1 MKRTSK
7 DINETFERA
16 MDQIRSERVDQ
27 SVVEGAAERVWAKL
41 SNELATTSVPAAH
54 VDHVEHVEHIRN
66 CDDFQA
72 LIPAYLGGTLSPAR
86 SLLFEDH
93 THECIPCRKAL
104 KQARHGAAAVAARPG
119 AVKPFVSRRTVRW
132 AIAAAVVIGIG
143 ISLVSYERLGR
154 GRDAFNM
161 VVHAMDGQAY
171 LVSDSSTETLTVGE
185 KVKLGDK
192 IRTGKDAEA
201 VVQLPDG
208 SLIEMRERSEFS
220 VTDGAQG
227 TTIHLDRGNII
238 VQAAKQAD
246 KRHLYVQTE
255 DCLVSVVGTIF
266 SVNNGTKGS
275 RVSVVEGRV
284 DVQHGGKQDVLQ
296 PGDQV
301 TTSTNLESVPIKDEI
316 AWSRNADRYKR
327 MLAEVAALRK
337 EVDAR
342 APRPGVRYSTRLLDM
357 TPDDTVFYV
366 AIPNLT
372 EMIAESNKII
382 EERLGQNPE
391 LREWWNKEQS
401 SARGKQEWDKVIG
414 KIAEFGEQ
422 IGDEIVVSAQL
433 STTGKTEPDGPLV
446 LTTVKDPSGFRGY
459 VERQLASLATESRK
473 QPGIRFVDDPVTAAG
488 AVSIASAGAKDNAD
502 LFVWMNGDVLAASP
516 KLEFLRR
523 VATTAKSAS
532 PGQYAEGSFRSRIAD
547 VYHEGAG
554 FVIAADLQKIIAR
567 TKGEDLKTNK
577 ALDRLGITNLK
588 YFIAEMKEDQGKS
601 FNRAVLSFSD
611 SSHGI
616 ASWLAA
622 PGPMGALEFIS
633 PDANVVGAF
642 VVKQPAAL
650 VDDLLGALN
659 TVDPKL
665 GEHLGEFEKET
676 GLNIREDFAAP
687 LGGEFAFAIDGPLLP
702 TPSWKLVLEVYDPAH
717 LQQTFERVVDKLN
730 EIAAR
735 EGKRGFA
742 WESTEIGGRS
752 YYTLKSMDFG
762 LEVSYCYSNGYMIAG
777 PSRALIDRAVKYH
790 DSGYTLL
797 SSPRFVAALPE
808 DKQANFSAVIYQ
820 NLTPVLGGIAK
831 RVGGVT
837 DNLPEE
843 QRQGFKSLLG
853 GPVLAYAYAEGDRIT
868 FALNGEEGPIGLKP
882 SSLIGMPGS
891 FGLRNII
898 EHAVR

>member
-7 DINETFERA
+7 DINESFEQA

-41 SNELATTSVPAAH
+41 SNELATTSVPAAR
-54 VDHVEHVEHIRN
+54 VEHVEHIRN
-66 CDDFQA
+66 CDDFQK
-72 LIPAYLGGTLSPAR
+72 LIPEYLGGTLSPAR

-104 KQARHGAAAVAARPG
+104 KQARHGAAAMVVRPRAA
-119 AVKPFVSRRTVRW
+119 KPFVSRRTVRW

-143 ISLVSYERLGR
+143 VSLLSYDRLLR
-154 GRDAFNM
+154 GSDAFNM

-171 LVSDSSTETLTVGE
+171 LVSDNSTEMLKVGE
-185 KVKLGDK
+185 KVKPGDK
-192 IRTGKDAEA
+192 VRTGKDAEA

-227 TTIHLDRGNII
+227 MTIHLDRGNII
-238 VQAAKQAD
+238 VQAAKQTD
-246 KRHLYVQTE
+246 KRHLYVQTQ

-301 TTSTNLESVPIKDEI
+301 TTNSNLERVPIKDEI
-316 AWSRNADRYKR
+316 AWSRDADRYKR
-327 MLAEVAALRK
+327 VLAEVAALRN

-342 APRPGVRYSTRLLDM
+342 TPRPGVRYSTRLLDM

-372 EMIAESNKII
+372 EMLAESNKII

-391 LREWWNKEQS
+391 LREWWDKEQS
-401 SARGKQEWDKVIG
+401 SGHGKQEWDKVIG
-414 KIAEFGEQ
+414 RISEFGEQ

-433 STTGKTEPDGPLV
+433 SGTGKAEPDGPLV
-446 LTTVKDPSGFRGY
+446 LTTVKDATGFRGY
-459 VERQLASLATESRK
+459 VERQLATFNTDSTK
-473 QPGIRFVDDPVTAAG
+473 QPGIRFVDDPMTAG
-488 AVSIASAGAKDNAD
+488 TMSIASAGAKNNSD

-516 KLEFLRR
+516 KLELLQRM
-523 VATTAKSAS
+523 ATSAKNASA
-532 PGQYAEGSFRSRIAD
+532 GQYAEGSFRSRIAD

-577 ALDRLGITNLK
+577 VLDRLGITNLK
-588 YFIAEMKEDQGKS
+588 YFIAEMKEDQGKP

-633 PDANVVGAF
+633 PDANVVAAF

-676 GLNIREDFAAP
+676 GLNIRDDFAAP

-702 TPSWKLVLEVYDPAH
+702 MPSWKLVLEVYDPAH
-717 LQQTFERVVDKLN
+717 LQQTFERVVQKLN

-735 EGKRGFA
+735 EGKKGFEWDQA
-742 WESTEIGGRS
+742 EIGGRN
-752 YYTLKSMDFG
+752 YYTLKSLDFG
-762 LEVSYCYSNGYMIAG
+762 PEISYCYSNGYMIAG

-797 SSPRFVAALPE
+797 HSPRFVAALPE

-820 NLTPVLGGIAK
+820 NLAPVLGGIAK

-837 DNLPEE
+837 DNLPAE
-843 QRQGFKSLLG
+843 QRDGFKSLLG
-853 GPVLAYAYAEGDRIT
+853 GPVLAYAYAEGDRIS

-882 SSLIGMPGS
+882 SNLIGMPGS

-898 EHAVR
+898 EHSAR

>member
-1 MKRTSK
+1 MKPTSR
-7 DINETFERA
+7 DINEKFEQA
-16 MDQIRSERVDQ
+16 MDEIRSERVDQ

-41 SNELATTSVPAAH
+41 SNELATTSVPAAQ
-54 VDHVEHVEHIRN
+54 VDHVEHVDHIRS

-72 LIPAYLGGTLSPAR
+72 LIPEYLGGTLSAAR
-86 SLLFEDH
+86 SLLLEDH

-104 KQARHGAAAVAARPG
+104 KQARHGSAAVVAQPG

-132 AIAAAVVIGIG
+132 AIAAAVIIGIG
-143 ISLVSYERLGR
+143 ASLLSYDRLFR
-154 GRDAFNM
+154 ATDAFRM
-161 VVHAMDGQAY
+161 VVHAMDGQAF
-171 LVSDSSTETLTVGE
+171 LVSDNSTEPLTVGDQI
-185 KVKLGDK
+185 KLGDK
-192 IRTGKDAEA
+192 VRTAKDAGA

-238 VQAAKQAD
+238 VQAAKQTD

-284 DVQHGGKQDVLQ
+284 DVQHGGKQDVLR

-301 TTSTNLESVPIKDEI
+301 TTNTNLEGVPVKDEI
-316 AWSRNADRYKR
+316 SWSRDAARYQR

-372 EMIAESNKII
+372 EMLAESNKII
-382 EERLGQNPE
+382 DERLGQNPE
-391 LREWWNKEQS
+391 LREWWNKEQGS
-401 SARGKQEWDKVIG
+401 SRGKQEWDNVIG
-414 KIAEFGEQ
+414 KISEFGAQ

-433 STTGKTEPDGPLV
+433 SKTGKGEPDGPLV
-446 LTTVKDPSGFRGY
+446 LTTVKDPADFRSY
-459 VERQLASLATESRK
+459 AEKQLASLGAESK
-473 QPGIRFVDDPVTAAG
+473 KPGVRFIDDPMSAANSMS
-488 AVSIASAGAKDNAD
+488 VASAGAKGSTD

-516 KLEFLRR
+516 KLELLQR
-523 VATTAKSAS
+523 VASSTAATA
-532 PGQYAEGSFRSRIAD
+532 GQYAEGSFRSRIAD
-547 VYHEGAG
+547 IYREGAG
-554 FVIAADLQKIIAR
+554 FIIAADLQKIIAQS
-567 TKGEDLKTNK
+567 KGDNAKTNG
-577 ALDRLGITNLK
+577 ALDRLGVTNLK
-588 YFIAEMKEDQGKS
+588 YFIAEMKEDQGKP

-633 PDANVVGAF
+633 PDANVVAAF

-665 GEHLGEFEKET
+665 GDHLGEFEKET
-676 GLNIREDFAAP
+676 GLNIRDDFAAP

-702 TPSWKLVLEVYDPAH
+702 TPSWKLVMEVYDPAH
-717 LQQTFERVVDKLN
+717 LQQTLERVVAKLN
-730 EIAAR
+730 ELAAR
-735 EGKRGFA
+735 EGKKGFQL
-742 WESTEIGGRS
+742 EQSEMGGYT
-752 YYTLKSMDFG
+752 YYTLRSIDFG
-762 LEVSYCYSNGYMIAG
+762 LEVSYTYANGYLVAG
-777 PSRALIDRAVKYH
+777 PNRALIDRSVKYRE
-790 DSGYTLL
+790 SGYTLL
-797 SSPRFVAALPE
+797 HSPRFVAALPE
-808 DKQANFSAVIYQ
+808 DKQANFSALIYQ
-820 NLTPVLGGIAK
+820 NLTPVLGGLAK
-831 RVGGVT
+831 GVGGMT
-837 DNLPEE
+837 QGLPEE

-853 GPVLAYAYAEGDRIT
+853 GPVLAYAYAQGDQIS

-882 SSLIGMPGS
+882 SSLMGMPGS
-891 FGLRNII
+891 FGMRNII
-898 EHAVR
+898 QHSVH